1 MNNLRLKALLG
12 AGCFSLLMSG
22 VANAGG
28 FDRGGVNI
36 DQLFD
41 AAPYSID
48 TGVTYVSPQRTLKN
62 VRRLDSPPNPVALSS
77 PSVDVGG
84 DYAVPRIGIKANI
97 FEPVDC
103 LATYTEPYGAEADFG
118 MNNAYSPSAV
128 EYYVRTNDFGLTCS
142 YKVNVGKGAL
152 RFIGGISYQE
162 VDAFLSRQT
171 LLAFGNTGLGK
182 FQLSDE
188 AWGWR
193 AGAAYEIPET
203 ALRASLVYSSRYKYD
218 ELSGTVDTTGFRG
231 AFPADLIPGATGVFP
246 VSASAE
252 IPQAVELKL
261 QSGIAPGWLAFGSIR
276 WQEWS
281 KLGII
286 PIQGVRSPVTGAPSP
301 VSFDLLYRDGWTVAG
316 GIAHKFS
323 DQLSAAVS
331 LTWDRGTS
339 TTSGY
344 QSDTWSVA
352 SGISYSPN
360 DKIEV
365 RLGGSIGVLT
375 SGSSTFTGVG
385 DAANAITYTYDD
397 DLLLAGSAL
406 VKVKF

>member
-12 AGCFSLLMSG
+12 TGCFSLLISS

-41 AAPYSID
+41 AAPYSVD
-48 TGVTYVSPQRTLKN
+48 AGVTYVSPQRTLKN
-62 VRRLDSPPNPVALSS
+62 VQRLDGSGLSS
-77 PSVDVGG
+77 SSVDVGG
-84 DYAVPRIGIKANI
+84 DYAVPRIGIKANL

-118 MNNAYSPSAV
+118 MNNAYSPTAV
-128 EYYVRTNDFGLTCS
+128 EYYVKTNDFGLTCS
-142 YKVNVGKGAL
+142 YKVNVGKGSM
-152 RFIGGISYQE
+152 RFIGGVSYQE

-171 LLAFGNTGLGK
+171 LLAFGNTGIGK

-193 AGAAYEIPET
+193 VGAAYEIPEI
-203 ALRASLVYSSRYKYD
+203 ALRGSLMYSSSYKYD

-281 KLGII
+281 RLGVI
-286 PIQGVRSPVTGAPSP
+286 PINGVRSPVTGAPSP
-301 VSFDLLYRDGWTVAG
+301 VSFDLLYRDGWTVSG

-323 DQLSAAVS
+323 DQLSGAVS

-385 DAANAITYTYDD
+385 DTANAVTYTYDD
-397 DLLLAGSAL
+397 DLLLAGSAS

>member
-12 AGCFSLLMSG
+12 AGCFSLLISG

-41 AAPYSID
+41 AAPYSFD
-48 TGVTYVSPQRTLKN
+48 AGVTYVSPQRTLKN
-62 VRRLDSPPNPVALSS
+62 VQRLDGSGLSTS
-77 PSVDVGG
+77 KIDVDG
-84 DYAVPRIGIKANI
+84 DYAVPRIGFKANI

-103 LATYTEPYGAEADFG
+103 LATYTKPYGAEADFG
-118 MNNAYSPSAV
+118 MNNAYSPTAV
-128 EYYVRTNDFGLTCS
+128 KYYVKTNDFGLTCS
-142 YKVNVGKGAL
+142 YKINVGKGAI
-152 RFIGGISYQE
+152 RFIGGVSYQE

-193 AGAAYEIPET
+193 VGAAYEIPEI
-203 ALRASLVYSSRYKYD
+203 ALRGSLIYSSSYKYD
-218 ELSGTVDTTGFRG
+218 GLSGTVDSTGFRG
-231 AFPADLIPGATGVFP
+231 AFPADLIPGSTGVFP

-281 KLGII
+281 RLGII
-286 PIQGVRSPVTGAPSP
+286 PINGVRSPVTGLPSP
-301 VSFDLLYRDGWTVAG
+301 VSFDLLYRDGWTVSG
-316 GIAHKFS
+316 GIAHKFT
-323 DQLSAAVS
+323 DQLSGAVS

-375 SGSSTFTGVG
+375 GGSSTFTGVG
-385 DAANAITYTYDD
+385 DTANAITYTYDD
-397 DLLLAGSAL
+397 DLLLAGSAS
-406 VKVKF
+406 VKIKF

>member
-12 AGCFSLLMSG
+12 AGCFSLLISG

-41 AAPYSID
+41 AAPYSFDAGI
-48 TGVTYVSPQRTLKN
+48 TYVSPQRTLKN
-62 VRRLDSPPNPVALSS
+62 VQRLDGSGMSTS
-77 PSVDVGG
+77 EIDVGG
-84 DYAVPRIGIKANI
+84 DYAVPRVGFKANI

-118 MNNAYSPSAV
+118 MNNAYSPTAV
-128 EYYVRTNDFGLTCS
+128 KYYVKTNDFGLTCS
-142 YKVNVGKGAL
+142 YKVNLGKGAI
-152 RFIGGISYQE
+152 RFIGGVSYQE

-182 FQLSDE
+182 FKLSDE

-193 AGAAYEIPET
+193 VGTAYEIPEI
-203 ALRASLVYSSRYKYD
+203 ALRASLIYSSSYKYD
-218 ELSGTVDTTGFRG
+218 GLSGTVDSTGFRG
-231 AFPADLIPGATGVFP
+231 AFPADLIPGSTGVFP

-281 KLGII
+281 RLGII
-286 PIQGVRSPVTGAPSP
+286 PINGVRSPVTGAPSP
-301 VSFDLLYRDGWTVAG
+301 VSFDLLYRDGWTVSG
-316 GIAHKFS
+316 GIAHKFT
-323 DQLSAAVS
+323 DQLSGAVS

-375 SGSSTFTGVG
+375 GGSSTFTGVG
-385 DAANAITYTYDD
+385 DTANAITYTYGD
-397 DLLLAGSAL
+397 DLLLAGSAS